1 MADQELRDAIAEM
14 PFPELGP
21 AAFNRPPSL
30 SEAVVAIVTTAGLMR
45 PGEKSWEGGDSSFR
59 VFDRVE
65 RDLIVGHVSLNF
77 DRTGVSADRNVV
89 YPIDRLEEMASE
101 GVIGSVSRRHMS
113 FMGALGDLSTVFTD
127 SGPAAAKM
135 LKDDGVDVVVLTP
148 V

>member
-1 MADQELRDAIAEM
+1 MADQQLRDSLAEM
-14 PFPELGP
+14 PSPELGP
-21 AAFNRPPSL
+21 AAFTRPPSL
-30 SEAVVAIVTTAGLMR
+30 REAVVAIVTTAGLMR

-59 VFDRVE
+59 VFDRAE

-77 DRTGVSADRNVV
+77 DRTGVAADRNVV
-89 YPIDRLEEMASE
+89 YPIDRLEEMADD

-113 FMGALGDLSTVFTD
+113 FMGALGDLSTVLTD
-127 SGPAAAKM
+127 CGPAAAKM